1 MEAVKVIVAED
12 ERLIRQGIISSIN
25 WEGMGAAVAGQA
37 KNGVQALKLIREEEP
52 HILITDIKMGGG
64 DGLTLIREAKILNPD
79 LHIVIISG
87 FNNFDYAQ
95 RAIQLGVT
103 DYLLK
108 PVVIGDLEKVLQ
120 KIMDRIRI
128 EDSEKR
134 DKEEQDLKYS
144 RNRQILI
151 DQFFREM
158 IYGVIDADEID
169 RKAEDYGLE
178 IIRASYCCL
187 NLFLELGDGLRW
199 DESKDLLRSMLEEF
213 CTHRH
218 LYIESILLAP
228 DQLHHTDITILF
240 SSDVDTI
247 PRESMLKELT
257 RLFAESRKMTALAL
271 GLGPDVNALKSL
283 GISYQGGRTQAYFSL
298 ISGMESGERERENE
312 IPVNIYETTRE
323 LYEIFSKADQ
333 RKMNSYLKDIEK
345 ITEDESIPLEK
356 RTGIARNHLVCI
368 LSAGDE
374 LGIAVKE
381 FFPDLMVLFRYINLK
396 SLKEMVEKF
405 RWACET
411 ILSQLQTREAK
422 TSINLMDKAKSI
434 ISKNYT
440 DPLLSLE
447 SIAEQLAITPAYFSK
462 LYKQYH
468 GSSYIEYLTS
478 LRLGRAKELLSGD
491 STLKISAVAFMVGYN
506 SSSYFNYIFKKSFGI
521 TPREFQKQL

>member
-1 MEAVKVIVAED
+1 
-12 ERLIRQGIISSIN
+12 
-25 WEGMGAAVAGQA
+25 
-37 KNGVQALKLIREEEP
+37 
-52 HILITDIKMGGG
+52 MGGG
-64 DGLTLIREAKILNPD
+64 DGLTLIREARILNPD

-108 PVVIGDLEKVLQ
+108 PIVISDLEKVLLG
-120 KIMDRIRI
+120 IMERIRI
-128 EDSEKR
+128 ESSEKR

-151 DQFFREM
+151 DQFYREM
-158 IYGVIDADEID
+158 IYGVIEAREIEK
-169 RKAEDYGLE
+169 KARDYGLE
-178 IIRASYCCL
+178 TIRSSYCCL

-199 DESKDLLRSMLEEF
+199 DESKDLLRTMLEEF
-213 CTHRH
+213 CCQRQ
-218 LYIESILLAP
+218 LFPESILLAP
-228 DQLHHTDITILF
+228 DQLHHTDITIIF
-240 SSDVDTI
+240 SSDADDIT
-247 PRESMLKELT
+247 RDSMLKDLT
-257 RLFAESRKMTALAL
+257 RLFGESDEMTALAL
-271 GLGPDVNALKSL
+271 GLGPAVPALKDL
-283 GISYQGGRTQAYFSL
+283 GFSYQAGRTQAYFSL
-298 ISGMESGERERENE
+298 ISGMESREKESGSD

-333 RKMNSYLKDIEK
+333 RKMNAYLRDIER
-345 ITEDESIPLEK
+345 ITEDESIPLDK
-356 RTGIARNHLVCI
+356 RTGIVRNHLVCI

-411 ILSQLQTREAK
+411 ILSQLQTRQDK
-422 TSINLMDKAKSI
+422 SSINLMDRAKSI
-434 ISKNYT
+434 ISKNYS

-447 SIAEQLAITPAYFSK
+447 SIAEQLGITPAYFSK

-468 GSSYIEYLTS
+468 GSSYIEYLSS
-478 LRLGRAKELLSGD
+478 LRLKRAKELLAGD
-491 STLKISAVAFMVGYN
+491 ASLKISAVAFMVGYN

-521 TPREFQKQL
+521 TPKEFQKSN